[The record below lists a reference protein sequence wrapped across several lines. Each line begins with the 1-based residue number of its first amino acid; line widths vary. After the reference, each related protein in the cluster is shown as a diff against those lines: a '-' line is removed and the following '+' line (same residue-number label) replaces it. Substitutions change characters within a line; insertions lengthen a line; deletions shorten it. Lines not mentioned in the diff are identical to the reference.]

1 MKKIFTSLAIITILS
16 VFTTLYAQPP
26 GFPIGVDDETP
37 AAPITALLPLG
48 IAIGAF
54 LGYKK
59 LK

>member
-1 MKKIFTSLAIITILS
+1 MKKIFTSFAIVTILTLS
-16 VFTTLYAQPP
+16 ASLYAQPP
-26 GFPIGVDDETP
+26 GFPTDVDDETP

-48 IAIGAF
+48 IALGAF